1 MEVREND
8 TIEILSEKVGT
19 PNRRGV
25 VQRVLEEDPLRIEV
39 AWDDGHTSELVPM
52 GGNLRV
58 LDSSQ

>member
-8 TIEILSEKVGT
+8 TIEILSNKVGT

-25 VQRVLEEDPLRIEV
+25 VQRVLEEEPLRIEV
-39 AWDDGHTSELVPM
+39 AWDDGHTSELIPM

-58 LDSSQ
+58 LDGSQ

>member
-8 TIEILSEKVGT
+8 TIEILSNKVGT

-25 VQRVLEEDPLRIEV
+25 VQRVLEEEPLRIEV
-39 AWDDGHTSELVPM
+39 AWDDGHTSEFVPM

-58 LDSSQ
+58 LHGSQ